1 MNLSEESHTTS
12 LGCNLEVFPLD
23 PANISPA
30 VYAAFVV
37 KTVMNAFTCPF
48 TISLNVLV
56 MIAVKTKR
64 QLRTKSGIALAC
76 LATTDLIVGLVV
88 QPLNITTFILVL
100 QGDETLN
107 VLCNLIEVTVTVSV
121 TCALASFYHLFV
133 ISGERYLAIKHSFAY
148 EDGLVTEARVIIA
161 SGLSWLTAIIILPVR
176 FISEASRQFM
186 SSLTV
191 FVALFVLIPAILYFH
206 IAVYQEVRRNKKQII
221 ANQISSEARAKM
233 LRDKKS
239 FYTTTIVV
247 VTIILCYIPAN
258 IWLVILAALKDRIPA
273 NVRHIVLSIT
283 TTILVLNSFFNP
295 LIYAVRIRY
304 FRVAF
309 IQLLSRKTH
318 AQADELEKRI
328 FEPRRIEVVSTAE
341 QEQHRAGGKFE
352 RATLDN
358 GQTTQYSDPTQLRVE
373 RIEKK
378 QFFNYSIT

>member
-1 MNLSEESHTTS
+1 MNLSEESHAT
-12 LGCNLEVFPLD
+12 LGCDLEVFPLD
-23 PANISPA
+23 PTNISSA
-30 VYAAFVV
+30 VYAALVV

-48 TISLNVLV
+48 TILLNVLV

-100 QGDETLN
+100 QGGQTLN

-121 TCALASFYHLFV
+121 TCALASLYHLFV
-133 ISGERYLAIKHSFAY
+133 MSGERYLAIKHSFAY

-161 SGLSWLTAIIILPVR
+161 SGLSWLAAIIILPVG
-176 FISEASRQFM
+176 FISEASRQFT

-191 FVALFVLIPAILYFH
+191 FVALFVLIPAIIYFH
-206 IAVYQEVRRNKKQII
+206 VAVYKEVQRNKKQII

-239 FYTTTIVV
+239 FYTITVV
-247 VTIILCYIPAN
+247 LVTILLCYIPVS
-258 IWLVILAALKDRIPA
+258 IWRVILAALKNRISA

-295 LIYAVRIRY
+295 LIYAVRIKY

-318 AQADELEKRI
+318 AQAEELQKRI
-328 FEPRRIEVVSTAE
+328 FESRRIEVLTTAE

-352 RATLDN
+352 RAILDN
-358 GQTTQYSDPTQLRVE
+358 GKQLSTATRHNCE
-373 RIEKK
+373 WSE
-378 QFFNYSIT
+378 

>member
-1 MNLSEESHTTS
+1 MNFSEESNTTTP
-12 LGCNLEVFPLD
+12 GCGLEVFPLD
-23 PANISPA
+23 PTNISPA
-30 VYAAFVV
+30 VYTAFVV

-48 TISLNVLV
+48 TILLNVLV
-56 MIAVKTKR
+56 MIAVRTKR

-76 LATTDLIVGLVV
+76 LATTDFIVGLVV

-100 QGDETLN
+100 QGGETLN
-107 VLCNLIEVTVTVSV
+107 VLCNLMEVTVTVSV
-121 TCALASFYHLFV
+121 TCALASLYHLFV
-133 ISGERYLAIKHSFAY
+133 MSGERYLAIKHSFAY
-148 EDGLVTEARVIIA
+148 EDGLVTEARIIIA
-161 SGLSWLTAIIILPVR
+161 SSLSWLAAIIILPVGY
-176 FISEASRQFM
+176 ISEASRQFR

-239 FYTTTIVV
+239 FYTTTIVI
-247 VTIILCYIPAN
+247 VTIILCYTPAN
-258 IWLVILAALKDRIPA
+258 IWLVILAALKNRIPA
-273 NVRHIVLSIT
+273 DVRHIVLSIT

-309 IQLLSRKTH
+309 IQLLSRKTL
-318 AQADELEKRI
+318 AQAQELEKRI
-328 FEPRRIEVVSTAE
+328 FESRRIEVVGTAE
-341 QEQHRAGGKFE
+341 QEHHRAGGEFE

-358 GQTTQYSDPTQLRVE
+358 RETTQYSGRTQLQVE
-373 RIEKK
+373 RIEETV
-378 QFFNYSIT
+378 F

>member
-1 MNLSEESHTTS
+1 MNLSEESNTTLS
-12 LGCNLEVFPLD
+12 CGLEVFPLD
-23 PANISPA
+23 PTNISPA
-30 VYAAFVV
+30 VYAVFVV

-48 TISLNVLV
+48 TILLNVLV

-64 QLRTKSGIALAC
+64 NLRTKSGIALAC
-76 LATTDLIVGLVV
+76 LATTDFIVGLVV

-100 QGDETLN
+100 QGDETRN

-121 TCALASFYHLFV
+121 TCALASLYHLFV
-133 ISGERYLAIKHSFAY
+133 MSGERYLAIKHSFAY
-148 EDGLVTEARVIIA
+148 EDGLVTEARVISA
-161 SGLSWLTAIIILPVR
+161 SGLSWLAAIIILPVGY
-176 FISEASRQFM
+176 ISEASRQFT

-247 VTIILCYIPAN
+247 VTIILCYTPTN
-258 IWLVILAALKDRIPA
+258 IWLVILAALKNRISA
-273 NVRHIVLSIT
+273 YVRHIVLSTT
-283 TTILVLNSFFNP
+283 TTILVLNSVFNP

-304 FRVAF
+304 FRVTF
-309 IQLLSRKTH
+309 IQLLSRKTL
-318 AQADELEKRI
+318 AQAQELEKRI
-328 FEPRRIEVVSTAE
+328 FGSRRIEVVGSAE
-341 QEQHRAGGKFE
+341 QDHHRAGGECE

-358 GQTTQYSDPTQLRVE
+358 GETTQYSGRTQLRVG
-373 RIEKK
+373 RIEETV
-378 QFFNYSIT
+378 F